1 MTHLRRSAVELGDEI
16 VEVVNL
22 KQKIQGD
29 TDVLEGRRT
38 AMMEVAKMTENS
50 MARILIADDHA
61 MMRKGLRTVIEPHA
75 GWEICGE
82 ATTGLEALEQT
93 KLLQPDLLILDVSM
107 PVLNGLE
114 VAHRISRTLPNVKVL
129 LFTMHN
135 SPQFA
140 KDVTK
145 TGAHG
150 YVCKSS
156 GEELLTQAIKTVL
169 QGESFF
175 DNDGAQA
182 KSLAS
187 GAF

>member
-1 MTHLRRSAVELGDEI
+1 
-16 VEVVNL
+16 
-22 KQKIQGD
+22 
-29 TDVLEGRRT
+29 
-38 AMMEVAKMTENS
+38 

-61 MMRKGLRTVIEPHA
+61 MMRKGLRTTIEPHP
-75 GWEICGE
+75 GWEVCGE
-82 ATTGLEALEQT
+82 ATDGLEAFEQT
-93 KLLQPDLLILDVSM
+93 KLLKPDLVILDVSM

-114 VAHRISRTLPNVKVL
+114 VAHRISMTMPEVKIL

-150 YVCKSS
+150 YVCKAS
-156 GEELLTQAIKTVL
+156 GEELLTQAMEAVL
-169 QGESFF
+169 EGETFF
-175 DNDGAQA
+175 DIDGLRA

-187 GAF
+187 GT

>member
-1 MTHLRRSAVELGDEI
+1 
-16 VEVVNL
+16 
-22 KQKIQGD
+22 
-29 TDVLEGRRT
+29 
-38 AMMEVAKMTENS
+38 

-61 MMRKGLRTVIEPHA
+61 MMRKGLRTTIKPHP
-75 GWEICGE
+75 GWEVCGE
-82 ATTGLEALEQT
+82 ATDGLEAFEQT
-93 KLLQPDLLILDVSM
+93 KLLKPDLVILDVSM

-114 VAHRISRTLPNVKVL
+114 VAHRIASIMPGVKIL

-150 YVCKSS
+150 YVCKAS
-156 GEELLTQAIKTVL
+156 GEELLIQAIETL
-169 QGESFF
+169 LEGESFF
-175 DNDGAQA
+175 DTEGLRA

-187 GAF
+187 GT

>member
-1 MTHLRRSAVELGDEI
+1 
-16 VEVVNL
+16 
-22 KQKIQGD
+22 
-29 TDVLEGRRT
+29 
-38 AMMEVAKMTENS
+38 

-61 MMRKGLRTVIEPHA
+61 MMRKGLRTTIKPHP
-75 GWEICGE
+75 GWEVCGE
-82 ATTGLEALEQT
+82 ATDGLEAFEQT
-93 KLLQPDLLILDVSM
+93 KLLKPDLVILDVSM

-114 VAHRISRTLPNVKVL
+114 VAHRIASTMPGVKIL

-150 YVCKSS
+150 YVCKAS
-156 GEELLTQAIKTVL
+156 GEELLIQAIETL
-169 QGESFF
+169 LEGESFF
-175 DNDGAQA
+175 DTEGLRA

-187 GAF
+187 GT

>member
-1 MTHLRRSAVELGDEI
+1 
-16 VEVVNL
+16 
-22 KQKIQGD
+22 
-29 TDVLEGRRT
+29 
-38 AMMEVAKMTENS
+38 

-82 ATTGLEALEQT
+82 ATTGLEALEQA
-93 KLLQPDLLILDVSM
+93 KLLHPDLVVLDVSM

-114 VAHRISRTLPNVKVL
+114 VAYRIAKTLPDVRIL

-135 SPQFA
+135 SVQFK
-140 KDVTK
+140 KDVSK

-156 GEELLTQAIKTVL
+156 GEELLTQAIETVL
-169 QGESFF
+169 LGEEFF
-175 DNDGAQA
+175 DADDNRAR
-182 KSLAS
+182 SLAS
-187 GAF
+187 GMSS

>member
-1 MTHLRRSAVELGDEI
+1 
-16 VEVVNL
+16 
-22 KQKIQGD
+22 
-29 TDVLEGRRT
+29 
-38 AMMEVAKMTENS
+38 

-61 MMRKGLRTVIEPHA
+61 MMRKGLRTVIEPHS

-82 ATTGLEALEQT
+82 ATTGIEALELA
-93 KLLQPDLLILDVSM
+93 KSLKPDLVVLDVSM

-114 VAHRISRTLPNVKVL
+114 VAHRISRSMPGMKTL

-145 TGAHG
+145 SGAHG

-156 GEELLTQAIKTVL
+156 GEEVLTRAM
-169 QGESFF
+169 E
-175 DNDGAQA
+175 
-182 KSLAS
+182 
-187 GAF
+187 